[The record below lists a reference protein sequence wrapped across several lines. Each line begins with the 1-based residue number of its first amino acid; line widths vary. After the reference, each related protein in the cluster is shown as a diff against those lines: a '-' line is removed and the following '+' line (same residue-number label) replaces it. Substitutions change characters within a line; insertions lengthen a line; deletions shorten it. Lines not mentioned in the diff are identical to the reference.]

1 MTVQDIIKASMRN
14 LGVIASGETPST
26 AELADALSTL
36 QSMLRLWASK
46 QINVFATIDESVT
59 LTGGQASYSWGTSGN
74 ITTSRPHEI
83 LNAYITDT
91 SGYDAPVDIIDMY
104 SYNQIT
110 SKTTTG
116 RPFEI
121 YYKPSYPLGYIY
133 LYPTPDVSYTLHLN
147 TLKPFTETSSFDLI
161 TSTFNFPPNYEEPII
176 SNLAVRLAPQY
187 GKTISAELAAIAGNS
202 YDTLINLN
210 ANNQL
215 RAAKLNLPIS
225 NNSTYDIN
233 LG

>member
-1 MTVQDIIKASMRN
+1 
-14 LGVIASGETPST
+14 
-26 AELADALSTL
+26 
-36 QSMLRLWASK
+36 
-46 QINVFATIDESVT
+46 
-59 LTGGQASYSWGTSGN
+59 
-74 ITTSRPHEI
+74 

-176 SNLAVRLAPQY
+176 FNLAVRLAPQY
-187 GKTISAELAAIAGNS
+187 GKTISAELAAIAANS